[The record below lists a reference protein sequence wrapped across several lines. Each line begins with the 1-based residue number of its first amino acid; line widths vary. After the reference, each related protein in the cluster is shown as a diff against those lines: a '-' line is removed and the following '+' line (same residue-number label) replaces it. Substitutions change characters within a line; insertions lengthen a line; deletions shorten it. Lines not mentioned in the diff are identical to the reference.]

1 MKKNIYFII
10 LIAFSALSF
19 AACKKQQPLD
29 NSPVST
35 EEIVLGLKDFEA
47 TVDTKATAVTSIPSS
62 LYWGAST
69 GSLGSETA
77 KWSAASASVSTNSIS
92 TGKYQTLSPTTYNY
106 FVANQ
111 TFSVS
116 TSCTMTVAN
125 NNTDVI
131 CGKVSS
137 SSTTPSVTL
146 NHIFARTGSFTL
158 NTQTGY
164 SLSNVSWSIV
174 SKGSVTGTAGTY
186 NLSSDTWT
194 SRSAALASSA
204 VTSSSDLYL
213 LPGEY
218 TITCNYTLTKGD
230 WTNTFSKTADITL
243 VKGKVN
249 NVTATAIG
257 GNASEIVIG
266 LSLTAWGSNA
276 IDATLQ

>member
-1 MKKNIYFII
+1 MKKNIWIM
-10 LIAFSALSF
+10 LIAFSALC
-19 AACKKQQPLD
+19 AACVQQPLA

-77 KWSAASASVSTNSIS
+77 KWSAASSSVSTNSIS

-194 SRSAALASSA
+194 SRSAALASTA

-266 LSLTAWGSNA
+266 LSLTAWGSNG